1 MAELKGSYIN
11 VEEADEYHVSV
22 GNTAWGELETE
33 AKEIALRRAT
43 SFIDIVGK
51 GKWRGRKTDP
61 GQPLAW
67 PRAGAFDED
76 GYVIPDHT
84 IPLAVRHATAVA
96 ALRIAGGDDLLPD
109 REENIASESVAG
121 AVSTSYFENKSSIP
135 KYTEIYGLLSGL
147 VTGRLGEEPS
157 FTQTHVTRGYV
168 THGDI

>member
-11 VEEADEYHVSV
+11 VEEADEYHASI
-22 GNTAWGELETE
+22 GNTAWSDLETD
-33 AKEIALRRAT
+33 AKEVALRRAT

-61 GQPLAW
+61 GQLLAW
-67 PRAGAFDED
+67 PRSGASDED
-76 GYVIPDHT
+76 GFVVPDDIT
-84 IPLAVRHATAVA
+84 PLAVKHATAVA

-147 VTGRLGEEPS
+147 VTGRLGEDSS
-157 FTQTHVTRGYV
+157 FTQIHVTRGYV
-168 THGDI
+168 THGDV